1 MNFEK
6 LQSQDISAPKA
17 LENKQHIELPDDSGR
32 RAGKKE
38 LPGDTGA
45 DFQKEKQSLENIDRQ
60 ELTDTDRTQMKEISG
75 WTDKITDYIGSWKE
89 FEIYRNAGLV
99 EAQIGD
105 KHCLIRNDINWEQK
119 DGMGRTNKERAEQ
132 GLSPIN
138 KDGKVIELHH
148 IGQHADSPYA
158 ELTPEEHRG
167 KGNDTVLHDKTKES
181 EIDRTAF
188 AGERSKYWKERS
200 ETELNFNG

>member
-99 EAQIGD
+99 ETILTGNRKMAWAAQT
-105 KHCLIRNDINWEQK
+105 KNV
-119 DGMGRTNKERAEQ
+119 
-132 GLSPIN
+132 LSKACHQSI
-138 KDGKVIELHH
+138 KMVKL
-148 IGQHADSPYA
+148 
-158 ELTPEEHRG
+158 
-167 KGNDTVLHDKTKES
+167 
-181 EIDRTAF
+181 
-188 AGERSKYWKERS
+188 
-200 ETELNFNG
+200 